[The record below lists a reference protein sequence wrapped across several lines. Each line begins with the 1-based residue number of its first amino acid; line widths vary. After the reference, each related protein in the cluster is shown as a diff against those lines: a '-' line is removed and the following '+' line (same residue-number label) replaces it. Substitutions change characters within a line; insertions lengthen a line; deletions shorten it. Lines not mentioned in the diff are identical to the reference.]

1 MDSRVLQQ
9 AVVGAVRDLAIAAHE
24 RGVRGLRVHAQVP
37 GEMVGQHIR
46 LGAVLARIG
55 SLAGV
60 GHEMTGQLG
69 GGGEASLAMLAGEGK
84 IGGVYNLEKRK
95 LVS

>member
-1 MDSRVLQQ
+1 
-9 AVVGAVRDLAIAAHE
+9 
-24 RGVRGLRVHAQVP
+24 
-37 GEMVGQHIR
+37 MVGQHVR

-69 GGGEASLAMLAGEGK
+69 GGGEAPLAMLAGEGK
-84 IGGVYNLEKRK
+84 IGGVDNLEKRK